1 MHVKVGMYQVQV
13 SGFEPDLL
21 AFILTMEGQNP
32 NQTRLHLQP
41 VRAEKRRHIIFFGLS
56 SVCVH

>member
-32 NQTRLHLQP
+32 NQTRLHL
-41 VRAEKRRHIIFFGLS
+41 LL
-56 SVCVH
+56 